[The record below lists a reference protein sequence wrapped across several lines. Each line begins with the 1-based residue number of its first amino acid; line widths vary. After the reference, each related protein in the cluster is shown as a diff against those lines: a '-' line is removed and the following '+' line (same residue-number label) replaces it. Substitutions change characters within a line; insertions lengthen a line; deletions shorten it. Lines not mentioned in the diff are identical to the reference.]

1 MKEMK
6 RLAFSLMVLI
16 FLSGCAGF
24 ELTDSPFQ
32 RITRAQPKDIYLV
45 SVKAGLVPTDL
56 HVPSSIAPKAS
67 EVREAACR
75 GLSFTSRFRCVRM
88 NDAGEPLEKPDYAVQ
103 IEYDLIDERSFLSRR
118 FTRFVLVSG
127 GDRDWEPGEGDDVG
141 DADYA
146 VRWSFRVF
154 RPGEAKPVFNSVS
167 RDEGVDTWSFDVEQW
182 MERYFS
188 E

>member
-1 MKEMK
+1 MK
-6 RLAFSLMVLI
+6 RLAFSLMVLV
-16 FLSGCAGF
+16 FLSGCAGVP
-24 ELTDSPFQ
+24 LSDSPFQ
-32 RITRAQPKDIYLV
+32 RITRAQPKDVYPV
-45 SVKAGLVPTDL
+45 AVQARLVPTDS
-56 HVPSSIAPKAS
+56 HVPSSLAPEAS

-75 GLSFTSRFRCVRM
+75 GLSFAPRFRCVRM
-88 NDAGEPLEKPDYAVQ
+88 NDAGKLLEKPDYAVQ

-118 FTRFVLVSG
+118 FIRFVLVSG
-127 GDRDWEPGEGDDVG
+127 GDREPDEGDDVG

-146 VRWSFRVF
+146 VRWSFRVLKS
-154 RPGEAKPVFNSVS
+154 GEAKPVFQSVS

>member
-1 MKEMK
+1 MK
-6 RLAFSLMVLI
+6 RLAFSLIVLV
-16 FLSGCAGF
+16 FLSGCAGVP
-24 ELTDSPFQ
+24 LSDSPFQ
-32 RITRAQPKDIYLV
+32 RITHAQPKDIYLV

-56 HVPSSIAPKAS
+56 HVPSSLAPEES

-75 GLSFTSRFRCVRM
+75 GLSFTPRFRCVRM
-88 NDAGEPLEKPDYAVQ
+88 EANGKLLEKPDYAVQ

-118 FTRFVLVSG
+118 PFRLVLVSS
-127 GDRDWEPGEGDDVG
+127 GDRDAEPDERDDVG

-146 VRWSFRVF
+146 VRWSFRVLKS
-154 RPGEAKPVFNSVS
+154 GEVKPVFQSIF

>member
-1 MKEMK
+1 MK
-6 RLAFSLMVLI
+6 RLAFSLIVLV
-16 FLSGCAGF
+16 FLSGCAGVP
-24 ELTDSPFQ
+24 LSDSPFQ
-32 RITRAQPKDIYLV
+32 RITRAQPMDSYLV
-45 SVKAGLVPTDL
+45 AIQARLVPTDY
-56 HVPSSIAPKAS
+56 HVPSSLAPEEA

-75 GLSFTSRFRCVRM
+75 GLSFSPRFRCVRM
-88 NDAGEPLEKPDYAVQ
+88 EANGKPLEKPDYAIQ

-118 FTRFVLVSG
+118 FIRFVLVSG
-127 GDRDWEPGEGDDVG
+127 GDRDGEPDEGDDVG

-146 VRWSFRVF
+146 VRWSFRVS
-154 RPGEAKPVFNSVS
+154 RPGEAKAVFQSIS